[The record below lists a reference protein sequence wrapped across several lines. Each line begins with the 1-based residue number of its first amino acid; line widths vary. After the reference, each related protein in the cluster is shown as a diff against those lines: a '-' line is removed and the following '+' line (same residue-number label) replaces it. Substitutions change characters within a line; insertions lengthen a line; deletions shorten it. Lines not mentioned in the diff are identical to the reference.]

1 MGLISRVSS
10 RTYRG
15 FFVMFRRAPSDDQD
29 EEPLLTLPRIS
40 SGTRYQKPPACGV
53 CCNTKCG
60 SYFIT
65 ALQMAFG
72 IAVMLSA
79 IYSNGPRVGKNKS
92 EEEEKAG
99 YLAYVLRR
107 ETVFLWGLL
116 VILISSMTFKG
127 ISTNQHKLL
136 TPTILLQY
144 VHLIISVM
152 QTVVTI
158 LYWSTLSV
166 QVRSYLTQLVV
177 EVDKEIQVDS
187 NIDEASRQQW
197 SETERLVKDDDAWFD
212 LSPKILYL
220 ITMFHTFQILI
231 GAW

>member
-1 MGLISRVSS
+1 
-10 RTYRG
+10 
-15 FFVMFRRAPSDDQD
+15 
-29 EEPLLTLPRIS
+29 
-40 SGTRYQKPPACGV
+40 
-53 CCNTKCG
+53 
-60 SYFIT
+60 
-65 ALQMAFG
+65 
-72 IAVMLSA
+72 
-79 IYSNGPRVGKNKS
+79 
-92 EEEEKAG
+92 
-99 YLAYVLRR
+99 
-107 ETVFLWGLL
+107 
-116 VILISSMTFKG
+116 MT
-127 ISTNQHKLL
+127 
-136 TPTILLQY
+136 
-144 VHLIISVM
+144 VM

-231 GAW
+231 GAWIIWTLLAHKKWLMEKNGILNQTAVIIRSSVPEVAIKR

>member
-1 MGLISRVSS
+1 
-10 RTYRG
+10 
-15 FFVMFRRAPSDDQD
+15 
-29 EEPLLTLPRIS
+29 
-40 SGTRYQKPPACGV
+40 
-53 CCNTKCG
+53 
-60 SYFIT
+60 
-65 ALQMAFG
+65 MAFG
-72 IAVMLSA
+72 LAVMLSA
-79 IYSNGPRVGKNKS
+79 IYSVGPKITKGET
-92 EEEEKAG
+92 EEDQKAG

-116 VILISSMTFKG
+116 VVLISSMTFKG

-144 VHLIISVM
+144 VHLLMTVM

-166 QVRSYLTQLVV
+166 QVRSYLTQLIV

-231 GAW
+231 GAWIIWTLLAHKKWLMEKNGILNQTAVIIRSSVPEVAIKR